1 VVFALIHLSHRL
13 LIKEMNLGDATL
25 AALGLLPPA
34 LLLGFIMLRTQNIV
48 ASGIFHTFINWAND
62 TL

>member
-1 VVFALIHLSHRL
+1 VLIRG
-13 LIKEMNLGDATL
+13 INWGDATL
-25 AALGLLPPA
+25 AAIGLLPPA

-48 ASGIFHTFINWAND
+48 ASGIFHTFINLASD